1 MAEQRFNG
9 LNWDDDADEP
19 SGGDPLPPEQVD
31 ALA

>member
-9 LNWDDDADEP
+9 LNWDDDEP
-19 SGGDPLPPEQVD
+19 SGDHLPPEQVD